1 MGHQR
6 VTGLI
11 EGMPNLCY
19 PPMHPVAEIAFGHCA
34 VSWTQ
39 RLLYEVSGGLG
50 AKPRGIIS
58 WGVGKERFH
67 VTFCDIILGVWH
79 VKLEVELRHR
89 HFSATAHEPRGPCAG
104 ARARSCVFA
113 SRAAGV
119 ADIAMSSRQSRGQ
132 RNAALHPEAPAPSSP
147 LFKFSNLRC

>member
-1 MGHQR
+1 
-6 VTGLI
+6 
-11 EGMPNLCY
+11 MPNLCY

-89 HFSATAHEPRGPCAG
+89 HFSTAHEPRGPCAG

-119 ADIAMSSRQSRGQ
+119 ADNRDVLPPAVARPTQ
-132 RNAALHPEAPAPSSP
+132 RRAASTEAPAPSSAAP
-147 LFKFSNLRC
+147 LFKFSIEMLEV